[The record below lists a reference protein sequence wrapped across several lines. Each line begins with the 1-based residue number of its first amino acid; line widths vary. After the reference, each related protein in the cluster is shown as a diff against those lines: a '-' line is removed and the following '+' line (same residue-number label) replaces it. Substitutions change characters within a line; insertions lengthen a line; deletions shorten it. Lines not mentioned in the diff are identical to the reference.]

1 MLAAILAQQAFP
13 CIETLLYQPWSDDT
27 ERHWRRMHDLAA
39 VWIQA
44 GRCERVLCG
53 EVEPTEDGA
62 QGRWQ
67 VVEKA

>member
-1 MLAAILAQQAFP
+1 
-13 CIETLLYQPWSDDT
+13 
-27 ERHWRRMHDLAA
+27 MHDLAA
-39 VWIQA
+39 VWIQT